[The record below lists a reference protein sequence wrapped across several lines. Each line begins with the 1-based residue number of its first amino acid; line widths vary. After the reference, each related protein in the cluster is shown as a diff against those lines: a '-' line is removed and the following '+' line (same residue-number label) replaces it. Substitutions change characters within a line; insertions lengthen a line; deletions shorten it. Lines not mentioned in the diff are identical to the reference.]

1 MIADSAKIYKNVKL
15 GENVVVEDHCII
27 GVPPRGAQDGE
38 LETIIGDNSV
48 IRAGTIIY
56 AGNKIGSNFQTGNKT
71 NIREL
76 NNIGDN
82 VSIGTLSVV
91 EHHVEI
97 EDGVRIHTQV
107 FVPEYTTLKTKCW
120 LGPNVVLT
128 NAMYPMSPNVKD
140 ELKGPII
147 EEGAIVGANS
157 TVLPGVN
164 LGKDSVVGAGSV
176 VTKDVGPSSVV
187 CGNPAKFLKNKS
199 NLPYEDK

>member
-1 MIADSAKIYKNVKL
+1 M
-15 GENVVVEDHCII
+15 VVEDHCII